1 MWKKAT
7 VKERSIWKKTSIS
20 GPICGNVLWILPGAI
35 IDIATGGRLGGPA
48 HQSASERIRTEHTQ

>member
-35 IDIATGGRLGGPA
+35 IDIATGGAWEVRHINLRLN
-48 HQSASERIRTEHTQ
+48 ASE